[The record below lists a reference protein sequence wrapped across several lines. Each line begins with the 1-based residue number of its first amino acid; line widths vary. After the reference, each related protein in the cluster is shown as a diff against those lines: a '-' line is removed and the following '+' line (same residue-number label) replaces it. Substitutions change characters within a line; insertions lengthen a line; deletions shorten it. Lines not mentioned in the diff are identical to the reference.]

1 MKQARKKIN
10 KTKLKN
16 KRTKHKNQT
25 IGRQH
30 ELSQKPALYLSTSV
44 AEEYIYLKHT
54 LQFRETTQS
63 YSITTYL
70 LHVINKTNFW
80 NSNFCNYCQ

>member
-1 MKQARKKIN
+1 VLSVLLRFTDSDYPFGIFK
-10 KTKLKN
+10 
-16 KRTKHKNQT
+16 
-25 IGRQH
+25 
-30 ELSQKPALYLSTSV
+30 LSQKPALYLSTSV

-54 LQFRETTQS
+54 LQFRETTKS

-80 NSNFCNYCQ
+80 NSNFATTANDLAHYSDLT